1 MMINLYK
8 LHFLSSHFSSQSNK
22 RFFHPFTF
30 QSFNQH
36 IWGKTK
42 SFLSSN
48 FFISTIKWILITY
61 WFIRAFT
68 SKMWKILKWYFI
80 SENTKR
86 DTTSK
91 LLYSKKYITLSYSML
106 LEIAGYYS
114 LNLKKKKYIYIY
126 IYIVGWLSF
135 FFPSSF

>member
-1 MMINLYK
+1 MLLFVLSNRDMLINLYK
-8 LHFLSSHFSSQSNK
+8 LHFPSSHFSSQSNK
-22 RFFHPFTF
+22 RFFQPFSFHPF
-30 QSFNQH
+30 NLH

-48 FFISTIKWILITY
+48 FFISTIKRILITY

-68 SKMWKILKWYFI
+68 SKMWKILKCYLI

-91 LLYSKKYITLSYSML
+91 LLHSKKNITLSYHML
-106 LEIAGYYS
+106 LEIAGYCS
-114 LNLKKKKYIYIY
+114 LNLKNKNIYI
-126 IYIVGWLSF
+126 I
-135 FFPSSF
+135 